1 MLKIELKKTMSMIS
15 LIISGLRADGED
27 CDEGNSANDGENVA
41 NEEGGDVNVK
51 GMLVVK
57 KETLLLLMY

>member
-27 CDEGNSANDGENVA
+27 CDEGNSTNDGENVA

>member
-41 NEEGGDVNVK
+41 NEEGGDINVK